1 LGRYA
6 KWASEPPRDV
16 VANEEDMNKHL
27 ATYFAP
33 LLEGVL
39 LFLFNAKLLR
49 MMMDNNK
56 RVQEAGCS
64 SIATIEE
71 DALEKLVPYL
81 EPILITF
88 SHAFARYQ
96 VT

>member
-1 LGRYA
+1 
-6 KWASEPPRDV
+6 
-16 VANEEDMNKHL
+16 
-27 ATYFAP
+27 
-33 LLEGVL
+33 
-39 LFLFNAKLLR
+39 

-64 SIATIEE
+64 AVATIEE

-88 SHAFARYQ
+88 THAFARYQ
-96 VT
+96 VLFIF

>member
-1 LGRYA
+1 
-6 KWASEPPRDV
+6 
-16 VANEEDMNKHL
+16 
-27 ATYFAP
+27 
-33 LLEGVL
+33 
-39 LFLFNAKLLR
+39 

-64 SIATIEE
+64 SVATIEE

-96 VT
+96 VIFNILNFSAQKLADIV